1 LSTQKLRINTETL
14 NGVPLN
20 EYYLEEYQHKGLV
33 FVQHGYQS
41 NKNYG
46 ADYLALEL
54 ARLGFFVVSIDAYM
68 HGERI
73 EGPYLVKDEKRMLVA
88 APTVIRHT
96 AIDYIKLH
104 KKRYITRFPKYDF
117 IGISMGA
124 MIAFYLLTKTDKV
137 KKVVPVIGTPDFMH
151 QAKHNLTTAGLVLE
165 EFLNDYTINYLNRI
179 SPINNL
185 HKIKFEEMF
194 IMNCSKDNVVPME
207 KSVSYYNQYKTDQMT
222 LKIYEDSHNV
232 NRTMQQDIFAYIN
245 K

>member
-1 LSTQKLRINTETL
+1 MQKLVINTEIY

-20 EYYLEEYQHKGLV
+20 EYYIQAREHKGLI

-68 HGERI
+68 HGERVK
-73 EGPYLVKDEKRMLVA
+73 EPYLSKDEKGMLLS

-104 KKRYITRFPKYDF
+104 KKRYMKLFPKYDF

-124 MIAFYLLTKTDKV
+124 MIAYYLATKTDKI
-137 KKVVPVIGTPDFMH
+137 KRLIPVIGTPDFMN
-151 QAKHNLTTAGLVLE
+151 QAEYNLTDAGLNLE
-165 EFLNDYTINYLNRI
+165 DFLNEDAIKYLNRI
-179 SPINNL
+179 SPITNVQ
-185 HKIKFEEMF
+185 KIKFDELL
-194 IMNCSKDNVVPME
+194 IMNCSGDTIVPME
-207 KSVSYYNQYKTDQMT
+207 KAVEYYNKYKTDKMT
-222 LKIYEDSHNV
+222 LKIYEDKHEV
-232 NRTMQQDIFAYIN
+232 NRTMQKDIFKFIN
-245 K
+245 N